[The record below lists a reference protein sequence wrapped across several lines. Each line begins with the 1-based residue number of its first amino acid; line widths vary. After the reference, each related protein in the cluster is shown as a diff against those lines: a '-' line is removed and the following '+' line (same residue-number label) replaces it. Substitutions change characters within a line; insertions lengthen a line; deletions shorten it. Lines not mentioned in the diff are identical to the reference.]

1 MPLLPLPAI
10 IMASVCFYVGI
21 YYLTL
26 YVRRRNESEAL
37 SFAFTCFSVALY
49 DIFCAGLYSALSLTE
64 GVKWQTGQFAAICM
78 IAISIIWFT
87 RDITKTRTGGVEKY
101 ATFYYSV
108 MVFVILTVSNE
119 LTLTVA
125 KPAIKRMGFGHSIKD
140 IYYECAPGI
149 LLTIMEVVSIV
160 IFAYLICKLIRYSR
174 SKTNSKIIPIIC
186 SYFIFYLAIINDVLV
201 GARIYGFVYMTEYA
215 FMCIVLTMAYALQDK
230 FIKAQEDMEA
240 LNACLENKVEER
252 TKELKRSN
260 AELEQFAYVA
270 SHDLQE
276 PLRMVSSY
284 LQLLEKRYKEKLD
297 SDAHEFIG
305 FAVDGAL
312 RMKRLIN
319 DLLAYSR
326 ISTKGEPFKPVECG
340 VVLEKAIKNLEIAIQ
355 EKKASVTHDQLP
367 KVMADEGQL
376 IQLFQNLIAN
386 ALKFC
391 KDRTP
396 EIHISAKQGPEGRVV
411 GVRDNGIGIESEHFD
426 KIFHIFQRL
435 HTREEYAGT
444 GIGLAVCKKIVERH
458 GGKIW
463 VESEAG
469 KGTTFWFTIPAH
481 GMTDSLL

>member
-1 MPLLPLPAI
+1 MNDMQSMDGKKRRSITVPLAAMFATIVTILIVFEKVRHPSVINIAI
-10 IMASVCFYVGI
+10 IAVVVAGWYWGVWPALLTTVASFILLRICMTVYQVGN
-21 YYLTL
+21 L
-26 YVRRRNESEAL
+26 
-37 SFAFTCFSVALY
+37 
-49 DIFCAGLYSALSLTE
+49 
-64 GVKWQTGQFAAICM
+64 TGQES
-78 IAISIIWFT
+78 IS
-87 RDITKTRTGGVEKY
+87 G
-101 ATFYYSV
+101 V
-108 MVFVILTVSNE
+108 MVIVIF
-119 LTLTVA
+119 
-125 KPAIKRMGFGHSIKD
+125 I
-140 IYYECAPGI
+140 
-149 LLTIMEVVSIV
+149 VVSI
-160 IFAYLICKLIRYSR
+160 ITGKLGQFSVRIREE
-174 SKTNSKIIPIIC
+174 
-186 SYFIFYLAIINDVLV
+186 LVL
-201 GARIYGFVYMTEYA
+201 RER
-215 FMCIVLTMAYALQDK
+215 MAANLEK
-230 FIKAQEDMEA
+230 KQE
-240 LNACLENKVEER
+240 
-252 TKELKRSN
+252 ELKRSN
-260 AELEQFAYVA
+260 SELEQFAYVA

-312 RMKRLIN
+312 RMKQLIN